1 MEEPGKSDDLVAIGE
16 VSKATGLPVS
26 TIRFYENEFG
36 TYLQIVKTSGGHRR
50 FRREDV
56 EKLKYIHDLIHD
68 KKKTLKEVKSALVS
82 DKDPIL
88 LRRDIDLLLEV
99 FEGLVQE
106 NARLKAALEV
116 LGNRV
121 LILEEEKEKGKRRF
135 KLF

>member
-1 MEEPGKSDDLVAIGE
+1 MTESEKSDDLVAIGE
-16 VSKATGLPVS
+16 VSKVTALPIS

-36 TYLQIVKTSGGHRR
+36 SYLQIVKTSGGHRR

-68 KKKTLKEVKSALVS
+68 KKKSLKDVKAALVS

-99 FEGLVQE
+99 FDGLVQE
-106 NARLKAALEV
+106 NGRLKAAIDV
-116 LGNRV
+116 LGKRV
-121 LILEEEKEKGKRRF
+121 LILEEEREKGKRRF